1 MGHGRKLESSDDS
14 TSESRDAQDPSIAD
28 PTESQ
33 ILNEQELRDLLD
45 SDTVAVP
52 GLLSNGGQGDKDNFK
67 PTDTFVPYDELTATL
82 KLRETAAQTRREAE
96 AREDKEQNSFAD
108 STGIGVYPFVR
119 TRVSWKQR
127 VLGWFR
133 RSYQWPKG

>member
-1 MGHGRKLESSDDS
+1 MGNNMRQFRKLESSDAS
-14 TSESRDAQDPSIAD
+14 TSDPHGAQDSSIAD

-52 GLLSNGGQGDKDNFK
+52 GLLSNSGQGDDDNFK

-82 KLRETAAQTRREAE
+82 KLRETAAQTRREVKAQVSE
-96 AREDKEQNSFAD
+96 GPEVFGATSGVK
-108 STGIGVYPFVR
+108 VYPFVK
-119 TRVSWKQR
+119 TRVSWIQR
-127 VLGWFR
+127 VSSWFR
-133 RSYQWPKG
+133 RN

>member
-1 MGHGRKLESSDDS
+1 MGYKMRQFRKLELGDAS
-14 TSESRDAQDPSIAD
+14 TSEPHDAQDSSIAD

-52 GLLSNGGQGDKDNFK
+52 GLLSNGGQGDDDNFK

-82 KLRETAAQTRREAE
+82 KLHETAAQTRREAQAQVSKDPE
-96 AREDKEQNSFAD
+96 IVGATTGVKVYSF
-108 STGIGVYPFVR
+108 VK
-119 TRVSWKQR
+119 TRVSWAQR
-127 VLGWFR
+127 ISNWFR
-133 RSYQWPKG
+133 RN

>member
-1 MGHGRKLESSDDS
+1 MGNNMRQFRKLESSDAS
-14 TSESRDAQDPSIAD
+14 TSDPHGAQDSSIAD

-52 GLLSNGGQGDKDNFK
+52 GLLSNIGQGDNDNFN

-82 KLRETAAQTRREAE
+82 KLRETAAQTRREAK
-96 AREDKEQNSFAD
+96 AQVSEDPEVFGATS
-108 STGIGVYPFVR
+108 SVRVYPFVK
-119 TRVSWKQR
+119 TRVSWIQR
-127 VLGWFR
+127 VSSWFR
-133 RSYQWPKG
+133 RN